1 MNRLELFMDAMDA
14 TAFCTI
20 FEAFKVLRV
29 IMRLLKDSDEIYQ
42 ENFGYDIHLSS

>member
-14 TAFCTI
+14 TAACI
-20 FEAFKVLRV
+20 SFEATNVLGV
-29 IMRLLKDSDEIYQ
+29 IILLPKDLNEIYQ

>member
-14 TAFCTI
+14 TAVCII

-29 IMRLLKDSDEIYQ
+29 IKHFTKDWDEIYQ
-42 ENFGYDIHLSS
+42 ANFGYDIHLSS